1 MADRFSK
8 ESLTDTLWK
17 LIDLNANRWGLDIS
31 KGTSQIH
38 PYDTNKEHKLATLIE
53 IEQLMEVLELVKN
66 WQDESVHI
74 AVMHKRMTEQNEGN
88 N

>member
-17 LIDLNANRWGLDIS
+17 LIDLEQASNEVEKVEALR
-31 KGTSQIH
+31 
-38 PYDTNKEHKLATLIE
+38 EVMELITD
-53 IEQLMEVLELVKN
+53 
-66 WQDESVHI
+66 WQYMSVHI
-74 AVMHKRMTEQNEGN
+74 AVTHKHKFEGN